1 MHADPC
7 SMDLIGLWFPHL
19 LIIIILLQWAVRQLD
34 IGKLGKPFKS
44 TFLFHIISSSLPKLK
59 LVNKF
64 GNLNSTE
71 VVRLSAAYGQTRI
84 AADNRMRC

>member
-19 LIIIILLQWAVRQLD
+19 LIIIILLHWAVKQLN
-34 IGKLGKPFKS
+34 IG
-44 TFLFHIISSSLPKLK
+44 SSLPKLK

-71 VVRLSAAYGQTRI
+71 VVLLSAAYGQTRI
-84 AADNRMRC
+84 VADNRTRC